1 MSANIYATRMQF
13 AQFKMMSMLW
23 RSLAVAVSLSVF
35 TISTLATAP
44 ASRPPALDGNNT
56 LTAENIRAHPH
67 EGARAARKTD
77 GYQVIHTY
85 PHDSKAFT
93 QGLIFRDGHL
103 YESTGLNGRSS
114 IRMVD
119 LLSGELL
126 QRHELASQ
134 YFGEGLTDWDST
146 LIQLTWKSHKAF
158 VYDRFSFSL
167 QRTFDYEGEGW
178 GLTHDEEGLIM
189 SDGTAYLRFLDPESF
204 RVTRRLRVIDES
216 GHPVD
221 NLNELEYI
229 HGEIYAN
236 IWQTD
241 KIIRVS
247 PRTGRI
253 LGWIDLTGIIDKGE
267 LRDSG
272 AVLNGIAYDPAG
284 DRLFV
289 TGKLWPKLFEIKVVN
304 R

>member
-1 MSANIYATRMQF
+1 
-13 AQFKMMSMLW
+13 MMSML
-23 RSLAVAVSLSVF
+23 RRLLGFAVLLGVF

-44 ASRPPALDGNNT
+44 ASSPPAPDDKKAVIAEHSRDHPGENGRTT
-56 LTAENIRAHPH
+56 LR
-67 EGARAARKTD
+67 TD

-93 QGLIFRDGHL
+93 QGLIFLDGHL

-114 IRMVD
+114 VRMID
-119 LLSGELL
+119 LVSGEVL
-126 QRHELASQ
+126 QKHELAPQ
-134 YFGEGLTDWDST
+134 YFGEGLTDWSSN

-167 QRTFDYEGEGW
+167 ERTLDYEGEGW
-178 GLTHDEEGLIM
+178 GLTHDDADLIM
-189 SDGTAYLRFLDPESF
+189 SDGTSYLRFLDPKSF
-204 RVTRRLRVIDES
+204 RVIRRIHVVDEAGRS
-216 GHPVD
+216 VE

-241 KIIRVS
+241 KLARIS
-247 PRTGRI
+247 PATGRI
-253 LGWIDLTGIIDKGE
+253 LGWIDLAGIIDKRE
-267 LRDSG
+267 RPDSG
-272 AVLNGIAYDPAG
+272 AVLNGIAYDRTG